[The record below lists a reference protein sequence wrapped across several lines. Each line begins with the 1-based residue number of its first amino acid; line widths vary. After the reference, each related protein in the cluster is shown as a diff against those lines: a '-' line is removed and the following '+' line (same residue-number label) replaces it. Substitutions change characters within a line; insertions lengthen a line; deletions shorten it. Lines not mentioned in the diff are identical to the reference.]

1 MLPNY
6 HIIQVRGV
14 GATNHDPA
22 RVQIKS
28 ERFEQWII
36 IPYPPVPQWMSP
48 AIETAITYLENK
60 GFKIIGQGEG
70 KGFDYLISDTF
81 EPIK

>member
-14 GATNHDPA
+14 GATNQNPA

-36 IPYPPVPQWMSP
+36 IPYLNEPGSISP
-48 AIETAITYLENK
+48 ATETAVAYLEKK
-60 GFKIIGQGEG
+60 GFKIIGKGEG
-70 KGFDYLISDTF
+70 KDHNYLISDTF